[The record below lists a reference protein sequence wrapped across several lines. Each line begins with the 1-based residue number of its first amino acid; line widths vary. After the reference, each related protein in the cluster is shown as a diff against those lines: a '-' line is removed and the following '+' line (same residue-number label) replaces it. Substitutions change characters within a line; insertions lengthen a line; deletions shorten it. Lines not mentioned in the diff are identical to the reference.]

1 MGPEEGSCPEV
12 LERRSREARTPRRS
26 TVALE
31 HVTLPALLKETEVS
45 AA

>member
-12 LERRSREARTPRRS
+12 LERRCERPCTPRRS
-26 TVALE
+26 TSALE